1 MHPGFGTLEFRVP
14 DAQTTVDDAAAIAAT
29 VHALVAW
36 LGARHDAGDLG
47 EPDPS
52 WRIDENRWSA
62 CRDGVQGEMA
72 DLQTGRP
79 RSTRACLAQLLDAL
93 HTTASSLECG
103 AELDR
108 ARALAE
114 VNGAMVQRHVAAERG
129 IAHVPRSL
137 CERFLHACDG

>member
-1 MHPGFGTLEFRVP
+1 MRSSRGSERAMTQVTSASRI
-14 DAQTTVDDAAAIAAT
+14 Q
-29 VHALVAW
+29 
-36 LGARHDAGDLG
+36 AGG
-47 EPDPS
+47 
-52 WRIDENRWSA
+52 
-62 CRDGVQGEMA
+62 
-72 DLQTGRP
+72 
-79 RSTRACLAQLLDAL
+79 STRACLAQLLDAL